1 MRIINVLEFLND
13 IPSNLTSFAIFENQ
27 LSEDVVEKAER
38 LFIEKIN
45 KDISPDLLTEDEE
58 SDYIDEGAYLNVITG
73 YGVFLIWSETN

>member
-1 MRIINVLEFLND
+1 MRIINVLELLD
-13 IPSNLTSFAIFENQ
+13 GIPSDLVSFVIYEEQ
-27 LSEDVVEKAER
+27 LSEDVVEEAEQ

-58 SDYIDEGAYLNVITG
+58 SDYIEEGVYLNVITG